1 MAEPALAQELDP
13 VEFARRLEAIPGAQ
27 SGTLPA
33 PAPTPEEPPAWGEI
47 KESEEYKSLT
57 FPDQVNLARQWGE
70 ETKAYAAT
78 LPDYTED
85 QGRQIDEFV
94 NTEAVEVPANIKRA
108 AAAAGLVKGAASGLG
123 AIAGGVGGLAV
134 GGPVGAI
141 AGGIGGMVAG
151 GELAEAGLQKFVP
164 QVAAAR
170 AYAPGYATA
179 GEYAPSIITAG
190 VGAKGLVTSGKAL
203 AREIGTRRAA
213 EEIAKTAAVSGAV
226 GGGVGTATRAVLG
239 GEVTPAT
246 VAEDVL
252 FGALF
257 AGLASGTRV
266 KGYTRDEALVLNER
280 VKSGKAT
287 ESEFRDWQG
296 ILGEAE
302 RTQARG
308 VAGAKRTEVE
318 LGGRRVLE
326 KTELVPGEQPKVKP
340 QPTAEL
346 PAPRPTVPE
355 LPEAGVRGTVR
366 GTQADTAELQRRGVT
381 SEMQETLVNL
391 DEPTPV
397 RQVFSV
403 ESQGIN
409 RQAIVP
415 MPKTIIP
422 PPRPGP
428 MEGEIIREGAVITP
442 RTQLPTTQRPALPEK
457 AEVVEAPKPAA
468 PAPQAGQP
476 IPRPMGG
483 LQSNIILRVNEPKG
497 IKLGQYKLREGE
509 QFSPI
514 KEVPFDDLGQGQ
526 STINQKLVEK
536 YKKDILSGKPI
547 DPITSKYGDVIDGY
561 HRASALYELGFK
573 KIPVTFV
580 EENERLAI
588 SEWKKSYGNIPF
600 PSDTI
605 NETSK
610 SYPNFN
616 KQTTIPRP
624 MRVRAGEA
632 GFVSTDLAKILKNY
646 MTSAGALTDDMA
658 ETLLASKYNK
668 AQLEYEAKFRLR
680 DFNKALIEETGSSK
694 MSPELN
700 RKVREYI
707 NGQSEDVSAIPP
719 KTLEAAKRFRSFL
732 DQGARKIITEPGLLT
747 EKQRATVE
755 ANIGSYLSRSYQKFD
770 DPTFTMDRLEAKDKE
785 RFARSVDFVK
795 RQFLDRA
802 KQEVDDAVESGRPP
816 IEWLRQINET
826 QSVPRERLMG
836 EVQRIVEEGGS
847 AEARRLGSKME
858 FRPESYGISKELS
871 GLKTRKDIPEEI
883 RYLMGEYDDPRVG
896 FLKGALKQIN
906 LYVDQRTLN
915 KLKEQGFQAGLFYDY
930 PAPNTVEIAPTGSKV
945 MSPLNG
951 VYAAPD
957 VANALKNFD
966 VAFNSTIPGI
976 TTFARINSVIKWSKT
991 VGSIRSQARNF
1002 IFNIP
1007 IQIQNGNFDFLVGRD
1022 FGKTTSMIMA
1032 DYGIGQDTQQTRQ
1045 LLRRAVGLGVMNN
1058 AKFNEMEAI
1067 MRDAAID
1074 RGDIQ
1079 NFVERHFYKAVARPL
1094 SKAVDSA
1101 AGIKDFFDFM
1111 YRTGDNFHKIALW
1124 RYRVR
1129 ALMDGKK
1136 MNEADAEIE
1145 AADWVNDRFATYEKL
1160 GPVLKALR
1168 ANPFTKNFISWNAER
1183 IRNSYHSIKGGIED
1197 MRTPGMEKY
1206 GMRTIVGNIIGLT
1219 ISLGS
1224 QAMAAYALNWTY
1236 EKIKE
1241 LNSLAPGYQ
1250 KSATLLP
1257 IGYDPKNKEVTYID
1271 ISYSDPFDIIRQPIN
1286 AFMSEDALD
1295 KKLISAIGT
1304 FFGDFLG
1311 VSIATEVAAGIIKN
1325 ERADGTQIVNPKA
1338 SPAAKLKSY
1347 AEYAGRVIEPGT
1359 ISDMRQMYYAIK
1371 GEPDPFFGPRAPV
1384 PSVGGM
1390 ASSAAGFRVQKLNVG
1405 DELFKKSRSFNSA
1418 MGQSTRLL
1426 TGELMAR
1433 GAPSAERLRA
1443 GAEEMDQAR
1452 IDTFKDM
1459 RKVYKAALSWGL
1471 SESEAMSEMKRGGI
1485 SRENIAAIASG
1496 RVPKY
1501 RVGRNMMKELYREM
1515 PEDFQRRMEITREL
1529 LQEGE

>member
-1 MAEPALAQELDP
+1 MAEPAPAQELDP

-27 SGTLPA
+27 SGTLPT
-33 PAPTPEEPPAWGEI
+33 PAPTPEEPPAWSEI
-47 KESEEYKSLT
+47 KESDEYKALT

-108 AAAAGLVKGAASGLG
+108 AAAAGLVKGAAQGIGAIIGGVAGSPLGPAG
-123 AIAGGVGGLAV
+123 AIATGV
-134 GGPVGAI
+134 
-141 AGGIGGMVAG
+141 GGMVAG
-151 GELAEAGLQKFVP
+151 GEIAEAGLQKFVP

-170 AYAPGYATA
+170 AYAPGYAKA
-179 GEYAPSIITAG
+179 GEYAPTIITAG

-203 AREIGTRRAA
+203 AREIGTRKAA
-213 EEIAKTAAVSGAV
+213 EEITKTAAVSGV
-226 GGGVGTATRAVLG
+226 IGGGVGTATRAVLG

-252 FGALF
+252 FGALY
-257 AGLASGTRV
+257 AGLGSGARV
-266 KGYTRDEALVLNER
+266 KGYNRAEALDLNNR
-280 VKSGKAT
+280 VQSGRASKT
-287 ESEFRDWQG
+287 EIADWNA
-296 ILGEAE
+296 ILAEAE
-302 RTQARG
+302 KTGARG
-308 VAGAKRTEVE
+308 VGGAKRTTVE
-318 LGGRRVLE
+318 LGGKPVFE
-326 KTELVPGEQPKVKP
+326 KTELQTPRMRPV
-340 QPTAEL
+340 PTAEL
-346 PAPRPTVPE
+346 QAPKPTVPE
-355 LPEAGVRGTVR
+355 LTEAGVRGTVR
-366 GTQADTAELQRRGVT
+366 GTQADTAEMQRRGVT
-381 SEMQETLVNL
+381 SDMQETLVNL

-428 MEGEIIREGAVITP
+428 LEGEIIREGAVITP
-442 RTQLPTTQRPALPEK
+442 RTQLPTTQRPALPER
-457 AEVVEAPKPAA
+457 AEVVEAPKPAK

-483 LQSNIILRVNEPKG
+483 
-497 IKLGQYKLREGE
+497 
-509 QFSPI
+509 
-514 KEVPFDDLGQGQ
+514 
-526 STINQKLVEK
+526 
-536 YKKDILSGKPI
+536 
-547 DPITSKYGDVIDGY
+547 
-561 HRASALYELGFK
+561 
-573 KIPVTFV
+573 
-580 EENERLAI
+580 
-588 SEWKKSYGNIPF
+588 
-600 PSDTI
+600 
-605 NETSK
+605 
-610 SYPNFN
+610 
-616 KQTTIPRP
+616 KQ
-624 MRVRAGEA
+624 GEA

-680 DFNKALIEETGSSK
+680 DFNKALVEETGSSK

-700 RKVREYI
+700 MAVREYI

-802 KQEVDDAVESGRPP
+802 KQEVDDAAESGRPP
-816 IEWLRQINET
+816 IEWLRQINDT

-836 EVQRIVEEGGS
+836 EVQRIVEEGGA
-847 AEARRLGSKME
+847 AEARKLGRKME

-871 GLKTRKDIPEEI
+871 GLKARKDIPEEI

-915 KLKEQGFQAGLFYDY
+915 KLKDQGFQAGLFYDY
-930 PAPNTVEIAPTGSKV
+930 PAPNTVEIAPAGSKV

-966 VAFNSTIPGI
+966 VAFNSTIPGV

-1067 MRDAAID
+1067 MKDAAID

-1079 NFVERHFYKAVARPL
+1079 NFVERHFYKAVAKPL

-1136 MNEADAEIE
+1136 MNETDAEIE

-1183 IRNSYHSIKGGIED
+1183 IRNSYHSIRGGIED
-1197 MRTPGMEKY
+1197 MKTPGMEKY
-1206 GMRTIVGNIIGLT
+1206 GMRTIIGNILGLT

-1286 AFMSEDALD
+1286 AFMSEETLD

-1338 SPAAKLKSY
+1338 SPAAKLKGY

-1515 PEDFQRRMEITREL
+1515 PEDYQRRMEITREL

>member
-1 MAEPALAQELDP
+1 MAEPAPVQELDP

-27 SGTLPA
+27 SGTLPT
-33 PAPTPEEPPAWGEI
+33 PAQTPEEPPAWSEI
-47 KESEEYKSLT
+47 KESEEYKALT

-108 AAAAGLVKGAASGLG
+108 AAAAGLVKGAAAGMG

-141 AGGIGGMVAG
+141 GLGIGGMVAG
-151 GELAEAGLQKFVP
+151 GEIAEAGLQKFAP

-190 VGAKGLVTSGKAL
+190 IGAKGLVTSGKAL

-483 LQSNIILRVNEPKG
+483 
-497 IKLGQYKLREGE
+497 
-509 QFSPI
+509 
-514 KEVPFDDLGQGQ
+514 
-526 STINQKLVEK
+526 
-536 YKKDILSGKPI
+536 
-547 DPITSKYGDVIDGY
+547 
-561 HRASALYELGFK
+561 
-573 KIPVTFV
+573 
-580 EENERLAI
+580 
-588 SEWKKSYGNIPF
+588 
-600 PSDTI
+600 
-605 NETSK
+605 
-610 SYPNFN
+610 
-616 KQTTIPRP
+616 KQ
-624 MRVRAGEA
+624 GEA

-802 KQEVDDAVESGRPP
+802 KQEVDDAFESGRPP

-871 GLKTRKDIPEEI
+871 GLKARKDIPEEI

-1079 NFVERHFYKAVARPL
+1079 NFVERHFYKAVAKPL

-1206 GMRTIVGNIIGLT
+1206 GMRTIVGNILGLT

-1338 SPAAKLKSY
+1338 SPAAKLKGY